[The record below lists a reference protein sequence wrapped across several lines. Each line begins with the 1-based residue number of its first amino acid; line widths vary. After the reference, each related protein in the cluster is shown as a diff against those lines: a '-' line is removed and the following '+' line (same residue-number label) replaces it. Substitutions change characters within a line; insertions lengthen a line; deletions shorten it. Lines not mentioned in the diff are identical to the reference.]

1 MNKPPD
7 PKTPRAQ
14 DAAMTQLSRRAF
26 LATSALIAVPA
37 FAADPPKRGGTLV
50 ASWGGGEPQ
59 ALFVPGGGGSSP
71 QLTSTKM
78 LEKLLRMESDLSFSP
93 VLSTGVTQSADGRSF
108 TIGVRDGVLWHDGK
122 AFSAEDVA
130 FSIEQFWKPISA
142 GLAMKFLAGVQ
153 ATDARTVVVTFSQPT
168 PTLSFMSVC
177 ASEPVIPKHVYA
189 GTDIR
194 TNPANNT
201 PIGTGPWKLKEWVRG
216 SHVEFA
222 PNQTYWQAGQPYLD
236 RLVIRWWG
244 EPAARSAA
252 FEAGELHLAFY
263 NAIPIAEMRRLAR
276 AGKIVVRPTGPE
288 EGAASTTLE
297 FNSRNPI
304 LAKREVRQALLHAVD
319 RSFIA
324 DTVYFGNARPAVS
337 ALASTNTLFFT
348 ADVPKYPFD
357 PKLAGTLLDK
367 AGYPEKNGKRFAV
380 NLLSPGWFPENAK
393 TGAYLKQAFGDVGLD
408 VNLTVPDRP
417 TSLKRIYT
425 DYDYDIA
432 VGNQALPVEPVP
444 TNTQFF
450 TTDGILKG
458 APFRNA
464 NGYSNPKLDALVA
477 QMATEVDSAKRRA
490 LMGDFQRLVMT
501 DVPLVQLVE
510 IINNTLMVPNL
521 RSAAPGG
528 IQFADSWAGLS
539 VA

>member
-1 MNKPPD
+1 
-7 PKTPRAQ
+7 
-14 DAAMTQLSRRAF
+14 MTQLSRRAF
-26 LATSALIAVPA
+26 LAASALIAAPA
-37 FAADPPKRGGTLV
+37 CAADPPKRGGTLV

-78 LEKLLRMESDLSFSP
+78 LEKLMRMEGDLSFSP
-93 VLSTGVTQSADGRSF
+93 VLATAITPAADGRSF
-108 TIGVRDGVLWHDGK
+108 TIAVREGVTWHDGK
-122 AFSAEDVA
+122 PFTAEDVV

-142 GLAMKFLAGVQ
+142 GLAMKHMTGVQ
-153 ATDARTVVVTFSQPT
+153 ATDARTVVVSFAQPT
-168 PTLSFMSVC
+168 PTLSFMSVT
-177 ASEPVIPKHVYA
+177 ASEPIIPKHIYA

-194 TNPANNT
+194 TNRANNT
-201 PIGTGPWKLKEWVRG
+201 PVGTGPWKLKEWVRG

-222 PNQTYWQAGQPYLD
+222 PNPAYWQAGMPYLD

-263 NAIPIAEMRRLAR
+263 NPIPIAEMRRLAR
-276 AGKIVVRPTGPE
+276 AGKIIVRPTGPE

-319 RSFIA
+319 KSFIA
-324 DTVYFGNARPAVS
+324 ETVYFGNARPAVS
-337 ALASTNTLFFT
+337 ALASSNGFFT

-357 PKLAGTLLDK
+357 PKLAGSLLDR
-367 AGYPEKNGKRFAV
+367 AGYPEKGGKRFAV

-393 TGAYLKQAFGDVGLD
+393 TGAYLKQAFGDVGLE

-464 NGYSNPKLDALVA
+464 NGYANPAMDSLVA
-477 QMATEVDSAKRRA
+477 QIATEVDGAKRKA
-490 LMGDFQRLVMT
+490 LMADFQRLVMT

-510 IINNTLMVPNL
+510 IINNTLMVPTL
-521 RSAAPGG
+521 RSALPGG

-539 VA
+539 FA